1 LEHGW
6 NYNKKMSFMRLT
18 DEEKSILDGKQGAAA
33 QIALAV
39 LVDLGEL
46 YGAEELMTV
55 SQVHIDATLYMV
67 DAGLEFAEKMADL
80 GGKVAVPTSLNPSS
94 IDLQRWKAYRVPT
107 EILPKHQR
115 MEAAYLKMRATPTW
129 TCTPYQN
136 GIIPRFGEQ
145 IAWGE
150 SNAIAYANSIIG
162 ARTNRYADLMDICAA
177 IIGKVPKFGLHLTEN
192 RKARMLFRLKEIT
205 PQMFEK
211 EAIYPLLGYLL
222 GEIAG
227 DQVAAITGIHQNV
240 KIDNLKGFCAAA
252 ASSGAV
258 GLFHMVG
265 ITPEAQT
272 LEMCLHGKKP
282 QNVYDITPELIT
294 TAEDRLWT
302 MKKDAVD
309 LIVTG
314 CPHYSPAEF
323 IKLAQLTAGKKVH
336 SSIIFW
342 VFTNRS
348 VYSWIKEN
356 GILTDLT
363 GAGIMVFTDGCP
375 LQYPKETW
383 QFNGAIT
390 DSAKFAN
397 YCFSQSGFDAA
408 YASIEDCVETA
419 VRGKIHRT
427 KSPWRK

>member
-1 LEHGW
+1 
-6 NYNKKMSFMRLT
+6 MRLT
-18 DEEKSILDGKQGAAA
+18 DREKSILDGEQGEAAR
-33 QIALAV
+33 IALAV
-39 LVDLGEL
+39 LVELGAL
-46 YGAEELMTV
+46 FGAKKLMRV

-80 GGKVAVPTSLNPSS
+80 GGEVAVPTSLNPSS
-94 IDLQRWKAYRVPT
+94 IDLQRWKEYRVPP
-107 EILPKHQR
+107 EVLSKHER
-115 MEAAYLKMRATPTW
+115 MEKAYLKMRAIPTW
-129 TCTPYQN
+129 TCAPYQH

-150 SNAIAYANSIIG
+150 SNAIAFANSIIG

-192 RKARMLFRLKEIT
+192 RKARMLIRLKDIT
-205 PQMFEK
+205 TQMFAN

-222 GEIAG
+222 GEIAA
-227 DQVAAITGIHQNV
+227 DQVAAITGIPHDI

-272 LEMCLHGKKP
+272 LEMCLHGNKP
-282 QNVYDITPELIT
+282 ENVYDITPKLIRK
-294 TAEDRLWT
+294 AEDRLWT
-302 MKKDAVD
+302 MQSDAVD

-314 CPHYSPAEF
+314 CPHYSPSEF
-323 IKLAQLTAGKKVH
+323 ITLAQLTKGKKIH
-336 SSIIFW
+336 SSVVFW

-348 VYSWIKEN
+348 VYAWIKDN
-356 GILTDLT
+356 GILADLT
-363 GAGIMVFTDGCP
+363 AAGIMVFTDGCP

-383 QFNGAIT
+383 HFTAAMT

-408 YASIEDCVETA
+408 YGSIEDCVETA
-419 VRGKIHRT
+419 VRGKICRT

>member
-1 LEHGW
+1 MHLA
-6 NYNKKMSFMRLT
+6 
-18 DEEKSILDGKQGAAA
+18 DEEKSILDGNQGEAAR
-33 QIALAV
+33 IALSV

-46 YGAEELMTV
+46 FGAVELMEV

-80 GGKVAVPTSLNPSS
+80 GGEVAVPTSLNPSS
-94 IDLQRWKAYRVPT
+94 IDLQRWKQYRVPPDA
-107 EILPKHQR
+107 LLKHKR
-115 MEAAYLKMRATPTW
+115 MAAAYLKMRATPTW
-129 TCTPYQN
+129 TCAPYQN

-150 SNAIAYANSIIG
+150 SNAIAFANSIIG

-192 RKARMLFRLKEIT
+192 RKAGMLIQIKDIT
-205 PQMFEK
+205 AQMFEN
-211 EAIYPLLGYLL
+211 EAIYPLLGYLF

-227 DQVAAITGIHQNV
+227 DQVAAITGIPQNV
-240 KIDNLKGFCAAA
+240 KIDSLKGFCAAA

-258 GLFHMVG
+258 GLVHMVG

-272 LEMCLHGKKP
+272 LEMCLHGSKP
-282 QNVYDITPELIT
+282 ENIYDITPKLIEQ
-294 TAEDRLWT
+294 AEDRLWAV
-302 MKKDAVD
+302 KSDAVD
-309 LIVTG
+309 LVVAG

-323 IKLAQLTAGKKVH
+323 IQLVQLIKGKKVH
-336 SSIIFW
+336 SSVVFW

-348 VYSWIKEN
+348 VYAWIKDN
-356 GILTDLT
+356 GILEDLT
-363 GAGIMVFTDGCP
+363 DAGIMVFTDGCP

-383 QFNGAIT
+383 HFTAAMT

-397 YCFSQSGFDAA
+397 YCFSQSGLDAA
-408 YASIEDCVETA
+408 YASIKDCVETA
-419 VRGKIHRT
+419 VRGKICR
-427 KSPWRK
+427 KESPWRKK

>member
-1 LEHGW
+1 M
-6 NYNKKMSFMRLT
+6 NFMRLT

-33 QIALAV
+33 RIALAV

-46 YGAEELMTV
+46 YDAEELMTV

-67 DAGLEFAEKMADL
+67 DAGLEFAEKMAVL

-94 IDLQRWKAYRVPT
+94 IDLQRWKAYRVPP
-107 EILPKHQR
+107 EILPKHKR
-115 MEAAYLKMRATPTW
+115 MEAAFLKMRATPTW
-129 TCTPYQN
+129 TCAPYQN

-150 SNAIAYANSIIG
+150 SNAIAFANSIIG

-192 RKARMLFRLKEIT
+192 RNAKILFRLKEIT
-205 PQMFEK
+205 TQMFEK
-211 EAIYPLLGYLL
+211 EAIYPLLGYLF
-222 GEIAG
+222 GEMAG
-227 DQVAAITGIHQNV
+227 DQVAALTGIPSNI
-240 KIDNLKGFCAAA
+240 KIDSLKGFCAAA

-272 LEMCLHGKKP
+272 LEMCLHGNKP
-282 QNVYDITPELIT
+282 EKIYDITPELIKK
-294 TAEDRLWT
+294 AENRLCS

-309 LIVTG
+309 LVVTG

-323 IKLAQLTAGKKVH
+323 IRLAQLTSGKKVH
-336 SSIIFW
+336 SSVVFW

-348 VYSWIKEN
+348 VYAWIKEN

-363 GAGIMVFTDGCP
+363 AAGIMVFTDGCP

-383 QFNGAIT
+383 HFTAAMT
-390 DSAKFAN
+390 DSVKFAN

-419 VRGKIHRT
+419 VRGKICRT